1 MKGTGM
7 SKHSFTDKASSVI
20 SGKSNTLQPSV
31 GTESSSNTAAALENL
46 ICPFEPVE
54 TFRQASHRD
63 LLIGAEL
70 MKKRRAARANH
81 FPKEMFGEVAWDV
94 MIALYLEEKN
104 NSLSIADISMS
115 LQMPM
120 STLLRWI
127 TYLEIRLLV
136 TTFSVVT
143 DERVRLL
150 QITDMG
156 RNVMDECMT
165 ELVGI

>member
-31 GTESSSNTAAALENL
+31 GTESSSNTAAALDNP

-54 TFRQASHRD
+54 TLQRASHRD
-63 LLIGAEL
+63 LLIAAEL
-70 MKKRRAARANH
+70 MKKRRAARATH

-94 MIALYLEEKN
+94 MIALYLIEKN
-104 NSLSIADISMS
+104 HSLSITDISMS

-120 STLLRWI
+120 
-127 TYLEIRLLV
+127 
-136 TTFSVVT
+136 
-143 DERVRLL
+143 
-150 QITDMG
+150 
-156 RNVMDECMT
+156 
-165 ELVGI
+165 